1 MAEKKNT
8 CNLRTDRSIRVSM
21 KRNRLWST
29 FHTCLLFV
37 LLLHVPQQAVG
48 ARTLPD
54 TGQTQCYDDEFEIS
68 CPPPGQAFYGQD
80 AQYRGPTRSYTKLGE
95 NGIVL
100 PETSTYEDG
109 WIMTRDNVTGLV
121 WEMKTSDDSIHRK
134 GRTFTYCDK
143 NPLTNGGNQ
152 GTCGTGTGDAAT
164 DTEAFIRALN
174 DASYGGFSDWRL
186 PTVSELSHLINSS
199 IPLPGLAID
208 EQWFPNTIYW
218 PGYWSF
224 AAFGYRT
231 LLAWRVSFAYGNVFD
246 DYRTRNIY
254 FIRVVRGETS
264 TSALTDNGNG
274 TVTDRTTGLT
284 WQRETAPGTYSW
296 QSALSYC
303 ENLNLAGHK
312 DWRLPNRNELQ
323 SLVVYSRWNPAVEPL
338 LVPYTAV
345 ELSLDAYY
353 WSSTTYASDT
363 KWAWYVNFSF
373 PQIYATDKRDGYYVR
388 CVRKPS
394 GEKFSTP
401 AWLQLLLGD

>member
-1 MAEKKNT
+1 MKQHRL
-8 CNLRTDRSIRVSM
+8 LRT
-21 KRNRLWST
+21 
-29 FHTCLLFV
+29 FHACLLII
-37 LLLHVPQQAVG
+37 LLLHLPQDAVG

-54 TGQTQCYDDEFEIS
+54 TGQTMCYDNEVEIP
-68 CPPPGQAFYGQD
+68 CPSPGQAFYGQD
-80 AQYRGPTRSYTKLGE
+80 AQYRGPTRSYTKLGKS
-95 NGIVL
+95 GTSL
-100 PETSTYEDG
+100 PDTATDKDG

-134 GRTFTYCDK
+134 DRTFTYCDK

-186 PTVSELSHLINSS
+186 PTVSELSSLIDSS
-199 IPLPGLAID
+199 IPLPGPAID
-208 EQWFPNTIYW
+208 EQWFPNTIYR

-224 AAFGYRT
+224 AAFGYPT

-254 FIRVVRGETS
+254 FIRAVRGVS
-264 TSALTDNGNG
+264 YTSALMDNGDG
-274 TVTDRTTGLT
+274 TVTDISTGLT
-284 WQRETAPGTYSW
+284 WQKETAPGTYTW
-296 QSALSYC
+296 QNALSYC
-303 ENLNLAGHK
+303 GNLNLARHT

-323 SLVVYSRWNPAVEPL
+323 SLVVYSRWNPPVDPL
-338 LVPYTAV
+338 LVLYTV
-345 ELSLDAYY
+345 TVSSLDAYY

-363 KWAWYVNFSF
+363 KWAWWVSFSF
-373 PQIYATDKRDGYYVR
+373 PQIYATDKRDRYYVR

-394 GEKFSTP
+394 GNKASSP
-401 AWLQLLLGD
+401 SWLQLLLGDQS